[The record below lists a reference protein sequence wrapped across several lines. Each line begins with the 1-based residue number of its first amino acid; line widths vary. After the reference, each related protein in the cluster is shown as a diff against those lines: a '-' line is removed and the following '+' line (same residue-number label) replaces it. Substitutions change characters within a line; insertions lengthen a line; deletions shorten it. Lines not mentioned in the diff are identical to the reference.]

1 MLTALFVIMMLLVFG
16 KLLTVSFKMTWGLV
30 KIISCLVFLPIVL
43 IAIAASGLLTIA
55 IPVLAVIG
63 IIALVKPQ
71 ID

>member
-63 IIALVKPQ
+63 IIALVKPE